1 MPESNHLPNSISY
14 KQLDSLLK
22 TAKQVA
28 NNSGRENNTLSSEE
42 EAFLNL
48 LISWSTVSKE
58 LIEKLR
64 QKHANIFHE
73 KSPKSLMA
81 LGALEVHL
89 NMAVEAHKAWDN
101 QIN

>member
-14 KQLDSLLK
+14 KQLDTLLK
-22 TAKQVA
+22 TAEKGSS
-28 NNSGRENNTLSSEE
+28 NSDRQKNTHSSEE
-42 EAFLNL
+42 EAFLHL
-48 LISWSTVSKE
+48 LISWSSLSQE

-64 QKHANIFHE
+64 QKHANIFLE

>member
-1 MPESNHLPNSISY
+1 MPESDHLPNSISY

-64 QKHANIFHE
+64 QKNSNIFHQ
-73 KSPKSLMA
+73 KAPKSLMA

-89 NMAVEAHKAWDN
+89 NMAVEAHKAWNN